1 MLYLN
6 RRPEIRKFPLKSR
19 KKSDKRAGYRYH
31 YLISDQMIKNM
42 HFTPSS
48 VFCVPK
54 VKIATVQAQWQFLLL
69 ALTSFHYLLEKLT
82 HNSVYHASLGLSSY
96 HWHKLFHN
104 LSFVLTFRCI
114 NPKLIKNLFDQLFNG
129 ILT

>member
-48 VFCVPK
+48 VFCVPISK
-54 VKIATVQAQWQFLLL
+54 NCHCAGTMAIFTFGTYIISLL
-69 ALTSFHYLLEKLT
+69 T
-82 HNSVYHASLGLSSY
+82 
-96 HWHKLFHN
+96 
-104 LSFVLTFRCI
+104 
-114 NPKLIKNLFDQLFNG
+114 
-129 ILT
+129 